1 MSGGGLTPR
10 TRRSFLLASGL
21 GLAGLI
27 GSCGNE
33 PPAPAPPQV
42 VASTPTPAPTAT
54 PLPTPTPT
62 LTPRPAP
69 AGVMEIVLKESA
81 VDRSNL
87 CTALTND
94 ELARAERFQL
104 TMPFDEP
111 ACRSL
116 ERFFD
121 IRQVEQ
127 GAGVFV
133 PAHTARLQPGARIV
147 APGAGFISVREMQQ
161 DTPPGLHLYG
171 PGALWIRIEPTD
183 PTGRSVPHSPVV
195 HLYVPGDSTLAAEFT
210 HLPRQTELLRVDRR
224 AIIVDSLGETLL
236 DPERTHNHNLVMFLE
251 IGQGFV
257 ELFSEGAEM
266 FLASGE
272 PRI

>member
-1 MSGGGLTPR
+1 MTAR
-10 TRRSFLLASGL
+10 TRRSFLVTSGL
-21 GLAGLI
+21 GLSAFLT
-27 GSCGNE
+27 SCGGDE
-33 PPAPAPPQV
+33 PEPAPPE
-42 VASTPTPAPTAT
+42 AIAPTPTPAPTAT

-69 AGVMEIVLKESA
+69 AGVMEIAENEVA
-81 VDRSNL
+81 VDRSTL
-87 CTALTND
+87 CTILTDD
-94 ELARAERFQL
+94 ELEKADAFEL

-127 GAGVFV
+127 GASVFV

-147 APGAGFISVREMQQ
+147 APVAGFISIREMQQ
-161 DTPPGLHLYG
+161 DTLPGLHLYG

-195 HLYVPGDSTLAAEFT
+195 HLYVPGDSAVAAEFS
-210 HLPRQTELLRVDRR
+210 HLPRPTESLQVDRR

-236 DPERTHNHNLVMFLE
+236 DPERTHNHNLIMFLE
-251 IGQGFV
+251 TGRGFV
-257 ELFSEGAEM
+257 ELFSKGAEI
-266 FLASGE
+266 FLFTGE

>member
-1 MSGGGLTPR
+1 VL
-10 TRRSFLLASGL
+10 
-21 GLAGLI
+21 
-27 GSCGNE
+27 
-33 PPAPAPPQV
+33 
-42 VASTPTPAPTAT
+42 
-54 PLPTPTPT
+54 
-62 LTPRPAP
+62 
-69 AGVMEIVLKESA
+69 EIVEKEVL
-81 VDRSNL
+81 VDRSTL
-87 CTALTND
+87 CTALTDD
-94 ELARAERFQL
+94 ELARAELFEL

-147 APGAGFISVREMQQ
+147 APVAGFISVREMQQ

-183 PTGRSVPHSPVV
+183 PTGRSVPHNPVV
-195 HLYVPGDSTLAAEFT
+195 HLHVPGDSTLAAEFA
-210 HLPRQTELLRVDRR
+210 HLPRPSEILRLERR

-236 DPERTHNHNLVMFLE
+236 DPERTHNHNLIMFLE